1 MKEFNSSS
9 NSSNYMIAIIHY
21 YFHLNFF
28 LSMSVSIVT
37 ILHKRESVF
46 SANKCWNV
54 HEDWFPYTA
63 DIDTTDISV
72 LRDGPLENSWGRVGE
87 VQKKICAREN

>member
-28 LSMSVSIVT
+28 LSMLVSIVT
-37 ILHKRESVF
+37 ILHKRESVL
-46 SANKCWNV
+46 SANKC
-54 HEDWFPYTA
+54 
-63 DIDTTDISV
+63 
-72 LRDGPLENSWGRVGE
+72 
-87 VQKKICAREN
+87 